1 MRFRN
6 YSIRQKLTWMNMLVS
21 GAALLLACAAFA
33 GYEAAD
39 FRLRMVRSLSIQAQI
54 VGANSASALVFGDP
68 ASARST
74 LSALKAAPD
83 ILAAGIYGRD
93 GTPLATYSRDRETEV
108 IAPRP
113 LPAGQTEAHWFE
125 SNELILVRAIPFDG
139 KVIGIVSIRSDLAE
153 IRDRLL
159 RYAGIVILVLLVSLL
174 AAFVFS
180 SIFQKATARP
190 ITRLAETARIVSR
203 EKKYSI
209 RAPLTE
215 NNDEIAVLIKAFNEM
230 LGQIQERDT
239 ALQTARN
246 ELELRVARRTGEL
259 QAVNRE
265 LESFTYSV
273 AHDLRAPLRHIQ
285 GFSDAL
291 MEECA
296 HELTTAS
303 RGYLTRIVQS
313 TRRMDELIHDLL
325 ALAHV
330 GRQELDLQ
338 PANLNTVVRD
348 VIRDLGPET
357 AGRDIEWRIGPL
369 PVFDCDPGLIKQVF
383 YNLLSNAVKY
393 TRPRHPAI
401 IEAGQLVREDQTV
414 VFIRDNGVGFNMK
427 YAHKLFGVFERLHRR
442 EDFEGTGVGL
452 ATVQRIVHK
461 HGGRI
466 WAEAKIEQGATFFF
480 TLPSARSDAPVNQ
493 ALLAV
498 GKQAT
503 GESS

>member
-1 MRFRN
+1 
-6 YSIRQKLTWMNMLVS
+6 
-21 GAALLLACAAFA
+21 
-33 GYEAAD
+33 
-39 FRLRMVRSLSIQAQI
+39 
-54 VGANSASALVFGDP
+54 
-68 ASARST
+68 
-74 LSALKAAPD
+74 
-83 ILAAGIYGRD
+83 
-93 GTPLATYSRDRETEV
+93 
-108 IAPRP
+108 
-113 LPAGQTEAHWFE
+113 
-125 SNELILVRAIPFDG
+125 
-139 KVIGIVSIRSDLAE
+139 
-153 IRDRLL
+153 
-159 RYAGIVILVLLVSLL
+159 
-174 AAFVFS
+174 
-180 SIFQKATARP
+180 
-190 ITRLAETARIVSR
+190 
-203 EKKYSI
+203 
-209 RAPLTE
+209 
-215 NNDEIAVLIKAFNEM
+215 
-230 LGQIQERDT
+230 
-239 ALQTARN
+239 
-246 ELELRVARRTGEL
+246 
-259 QAVNRE
+259 
-265 LESFTYSV
+265 
-273 AHDLRAPLRHIQ
+273 
-285 GFSDAL
+285 
-291 MEECA
+291 
-296 HELTTAS
+296 
-303 RGYLTRIVQS
+303 
-313 TRRMDELIHDLL
+313 MDELIHDLL

-393 TRPRHPAI
+393 TRPRHPAV